1 MNELKVYYWSVCP
14 HCRAT
19 MEWLKQKGI
28 PFEAVTAVSQ
38 PPLILYSL
46 PWD

>member
-1 MNELKVYYWSVCP
+1 MLAQRQASVLNKP
-14 HCRAT
+14 A
-19 MEWLKQKGI
+19 LQKKKKNLQKRI